1 MGSGSLTLTPSLQNK
16 PGVIRIG
23 PDLLSNASLS
33 GNVAVLATYS
43 EKRQC
48 SVSKEVLTSPEGKK
62 NMDISTGLLPN
73 LRQGI
78 TRTERK
84 LCS

>member
-16 PGVIRIG
+16 PGVIKIG
-23 PDLLSNASLS
+23 PDLQTSLS